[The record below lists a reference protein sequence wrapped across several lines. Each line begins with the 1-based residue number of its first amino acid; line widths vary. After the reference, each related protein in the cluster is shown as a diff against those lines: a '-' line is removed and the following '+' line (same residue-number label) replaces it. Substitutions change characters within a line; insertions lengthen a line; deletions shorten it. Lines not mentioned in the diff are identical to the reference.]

1 MPKPLKDATKEL
13 QGAIIDTATYR
24 ERIKSRKAF
33 QLHRKEKP
41 DAKGRIVLRCPALGP
56 SPTVTCP
63 LRELL
68 KTKVVVDKERPA
80 VDGADL
86 PDFADKIC
94 QQHSASFDTKKIRRQ
109 EQAFDYGTQEW
120 DEFHT
125 HARNSI
131 ESLNAQVKA
140 GGREDLESSKRRLVR
155 GFAAG
160 QIIVTILLTNFNLR
174 KIAAFISDK
183 IKEDAKREASGE
195 PAIAKMRRRDRE
207 WHNAY
212 TGTYPPGVLPP
223 EKPESRAPS
232 DETGGPPLR
241 T

>member
-1 MPKPLKDATKEL
+1 VAK
-13 QGAIIDTATYR
+13 
-24 ERIKSRKAF
+24 RKVF
-33 QLHRKEKP
+33 VLHVKEKP
-41 DAKGRIVLRCPALGP
+41 DAKGRTMLRCPAIGP

-68 KTKVVVDKERPA
+68 KTKKPVTDKERPA
-80 VDGADL
+80 VEVDNL

-94 QQHSASFDTKKIRRQ
+94 KQHSASFDTAKYRRQ
-109 EQAFDYGTQEW
+109 KQAFDYGTEEW

-155 GFAAG
+155 GFSAA
-160 QIIVTILLTNFNLR
+160 QIIVTVLLTNFNLR

-183 IKEDAKREASGE
+183 IEDDAKKDTGGG
-195 PAIAKMRRRDRE
+195 PARVTIRRRDRGFR
-207 WHNAY
+207 NPY
-212 TGTYPPGVLPP
+212 TGTVPPGVIPP
-223 EKPESRAPS
+223 EKSKHQPPS
-232 DETGGPPLR
+232 DETGGPPLLR
-241 T
+241 